1 MSLLLDMCIQTLSQW
16 DFNTQADMVIR
27 QKIADQDN
35 NYLTDENESTTVC
48 SDAENDEECDI

>member
-1 MSLLLDMCIQTLSQW
+1 
-16 DFNTQADMVIR
+16 MVIR